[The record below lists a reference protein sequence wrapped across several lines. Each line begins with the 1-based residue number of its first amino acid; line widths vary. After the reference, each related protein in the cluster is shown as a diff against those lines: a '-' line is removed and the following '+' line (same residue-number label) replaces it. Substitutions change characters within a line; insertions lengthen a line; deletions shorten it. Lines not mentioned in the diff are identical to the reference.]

1 MCNKIWEIENKT
13 LEKYNGNFSDF
24 VIQKELILS
33 GKIKAYEKQ
42 RDKNKENGRIYSKK
56 SC

>member
-1 MCNKIWEIENKT
+1 MGNRKQKT

-33 GKIKAYEKQ
+33 GKIKAYEKLQ
-42 RDKNKENGRIYSKK
+42 IK
-56 SC
+56 